1 MSAAHPWDPW
11 PGCET
16 MAFRNP
22 AGETVT
28 FLMLAGTKARM
39 MPPVHVTTMAVPAGN
54 GSRFLGAAHLERIV
68 AVPVAVPGSI
78 TDRDELRRWARVLD
92 PTKGEGQLSVVSGPS
107 AGRLLT
113 CCYDAGLDE
122 LEETFPNV
130 NLATLLFRAAW
141 PYWQE
146 GMEQSVVITPG
157 SAVRTWFPFLPLI
170 LGASDA
176 FGVFNV
182 TNDGDVPAWPVVT
195 ATGPGQDLTVQN
207 LTTGQAWTVAGA
219 IAAGSVVIVD
229 TRPGR
234 KTATLDGTNVFS
246 RLTPTSELWPLA
258 PGLNQVQ
265 VSFALT
271 SAASSVAFSWRRQW
285 LAA

>member
-1 MSAAHPWDPW
+1 VTAPFDPW

-16 MAFRNP
+16 VAFRNP
-22 AGETVT
+22 LGETIT
-28 FLMLAGTKARM
+28 FLMLAGAKARM
-39 MPPVHVTTMAVPAGN
+39 MPPVRLATLAVPAGN

-78 TDRDELRRWARVLD
+78 TDRDELRRWASVLD
-92 PTKGEGQLSVVSGPS
+92 PTKGEGQLSVVGAE
-107 AGRLLT
+107 AGRTLT
-113 CCYDAGLDE
+113 CAYDAGLDE

-130 NLATLLFRAAW
+130 NVATLLFRAAW

-146 GMEQSVVITPG
+146 GSELSQIVTPG
-157 SAVRTWFPFLPLI
+157 SAVRRWFPFLPLV

-176 FGVFNV
+176 FGIFNV

-195 ATGPGQDLTVQN
+195 ATGPGTDLTVTN
-207 LTTGQAWTVAGA
+207 ETTGDSWTVAGA
-219 IAAGSVVIVD
+219 IAAGSQVVVD

-234 KTATLDGTNVFS
+234 KTAYLDGANAFS

-258 PGLNQVQ
+258 PGVNQVQ

-271 SAASSVAFSWRRQW
+271 SAASVISFAWRRQW